1 MRLVDIEPSDP
12 RLAADV
18 FPVLHELRTELTPE
32 LLTAVYEEGHP
43 QGLRFLAAY
52 DDGRCVGVAGWR
64 VVATTSAIRK
74 LYVDDLVTTAA
85 RRSAG
90 VGAALIA
97 ELATRAEALGCRV
110 LDLDSGV
117 QRGDAHRFYMREGMT
132 ISSFHFL
139 RRITD

>member
-18 FPVLHELRTELTPE
+18 FPVLHELRTELTPAQ
-32 LLTAVYEEGHP
+32 LTAVYEEGHP

-52 DDGRCVGVAGWR
+52 DEGRCVGVAGWR

-74 LYVDDLVTTAA
+74 LYVDDLVTTSA

-90 VGAALIA
+90 VGAALIG